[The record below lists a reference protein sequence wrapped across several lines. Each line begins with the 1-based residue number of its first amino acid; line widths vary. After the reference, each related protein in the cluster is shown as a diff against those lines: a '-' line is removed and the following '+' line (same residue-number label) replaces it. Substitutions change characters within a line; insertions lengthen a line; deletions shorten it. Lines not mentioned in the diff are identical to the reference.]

1 MKYLKNMR
9 IKKRLILSFVFMT
22 VLASISGIVGL
33 AVNANMDSRYSAALA
48 SEMNEAV
55 KAQISA
61 ALTRQSGICAAVIVA
76 VILITIVISVWMG
89 IMTARAISRPIE
101 ELEDAAKEMAQGN
114 LKAEITYNSGNELG
128 ILADSMRTMIERISY
143 YMGEITSYTSQIAGG
158 DLDVKKRPPFLGDF
172 RPVQLSIR
180 ELGNFLNK
188 TMRQIRQTA
197 DMVSS
202 GSDQVAAG
210 AQALSQGATEQASSV
225 EELAAT
231 ISEISVKVQGT
242 ADNAQR
248 ALEETNL
255 AGTAVTES
263 NTQMQ
268 EMIAAMADISE
279 KSSEIGKIIK
289 TIEDIAF
296 QTNILAL
303 NAAVEAARAGAA
315 GKGFAVVAD
324 EVRNLAGKSSEA
336 SKNTSELIADSVN
349 AVEKGTKIAG
359 RTARSLSEVVEK
371 AHSVAKLV
379 EQISTAAS
387 DQAVSVSQ
395 VTMGLDQI
403 SGVVQLNS
411 ATAQQSAA
419 ASEELS
425 SQSQILKDVVGRLK
439 LRKSDEE
446 SREPSTE
453 PPKAPSNALSGAA
466 SKASSNEPGRDWRSV
481 PVSKTCQKETEQ
493 SFPFMPND
501 KY

>member
-1 MKYLKNMR
+1 M
-9 IKKRLILSFVFMT
+9 KRLNNMKIKMRLVLSFVFVT
-22 VLASISGIVGL
+22 ILASLSGIVGL
-33 AVNANMDSRYSAALA
+33 AVSSNMDRRYSAALA
-48 SEMNEAV
+48 SDMNAAME
-55 KAQISA
+55 KQITTQ
-61 ALTRQSGICAAVIVA
+61 LTRQAEISAVVIVA
-76 VILITIVISVWMG
+76 VILVTIVISVWLG
-89 IMTARAISRPIE
+89 IETARSISKPIE

-114 LKAEITYNSGNELG
+114 LKAEIVYRSGNELG
-128 ILADSMRTMIERISY
+128 ILADSMRTMIERIGY

-172 RPVQLSIR
+172 RTVQLSIR

-188 TMRQIRQTA
+188 TMRQIRQSA
-197 DMVSS
+197 ELVSS

-210 AQALSQGATEQASSV
+210 AQALSQGASEQASSV

-231 ISEISVKVQGT
+231 ISDISVKVQGT
-242 ADNAQR
+242 ADNAKR

-255 AGTAVTES
+255 AGAAVTES

-268 EMIAAMADISE
+268 EMITAMADISE
-279 KSSEIGKIIK
+279 KSFEIGKIIK

-359 RTARSLSEVVEK
+359 RTAQSLSEVVER
-371 AHSVAKLV
+371 AQSVVALV
-379 EQISTAAS
+379 EQINTAAS
-387 DQAVSVSQ
+387 DQALSVSQ
-395 VTMGLDQI
+395 VTTGLDQI
-403 SGVVQLNS
+403 SSVVQLNS
-411 ATAQQSAA
+411 ATAEESAA

-425 SQSQILKDVVGRLK
+425 SQSQILKDVVGRVK
-439 LRKSDEE
+439 LRKSDENGRE
-446 SREPSTE
+446 AEKEPEEDKTWRTKSR
-453 PPKAPSNALSGAA
+453 
-466 SKASSNEPGRDWRSV
+466 
-481 PVSKTCQKETEQ
+481 PVREAVQKEPVQ
-493 SFPFMPND
+493 DFDPAVNHPLFMPDD